1 MSVLRIVLARLRSLT
16 RRSRQEQDLDEELQA
31 YVATLAAGYE
41 RRGLSPEAAR
51 RKALVE
57 AGGLEQVKEEV
68 RQVRVGHS
76 IETMFRDVRYG
87 ARVFRQSP
95 GYALVVVLT
104 IALGIGINVAM
115 FSVMHAVLWR
125 PLPYPEADRLV
136 AIELEAQGV
145 SSAYALPGAQIDLR
159 KETKLITNLA
169 IAIGVNANLRID
181 DVMERVA
188 AASVSDDVLP
198 LLGANPMAFGR
209 TLIDKQDQGPSG
221 FVSAVVISHELWQR
235 RFKSDPLVIGR
246 HVEVNNLDVQVVGV
260 TRPDFRVYLPPSGLV
275 EERVDVWFPNG
286 FDLRGVFRGD
296 TMIGKLAPG
305 ATLPQAQAEFDTI
318 LAAVMAAQPAA
329 PANMNARLTVRPL
342 ADVVSGEARPALLAL
357 GVAVSLVLL
366 IACVNVANLM
376 LARAKTRERELAVRR
391 ALGATRLRLI
401 RQLFA
406 ENLVFTVV
414 GAAGGLLLAS
424 GGISL
429 VEWLRP
435 THLPRQADVTI
446 DGVVLL
452 WTAGMALAS
461 SALFGLLPALFF
473 TRDSLGNPLSAGRAG
488 VMRQSR
494 RLQRGLVVAE
504 VALSIV
510 PLVAAGLMLRTFV
523 NLTHAPIGFSDDHV
537 LTARFPISARKI
549 PVGKDRWELHRQALN
564 LVRQM
569 PGVTAVS
576 AGGPL
581 PFTPFQVTRKYWSD
595 GSADAVPSIGTQQTI
610 LPGYLSIMGIPL
622 RAGRDI
628 TDDDITQ
635 ERPVVIVDERLAAQ
649 LWNGDALG
657 RRLAMAR
664 GSQAEVLEVVGVT
677 APIRT
682 SRVRDESGPTIFV
695 PYHIYQIEQTLVVKT
710 QAPIATL
717 GPEIKQAIESLG
729 TGRPVYD
736 IRMLDSIV
744 AESFD
749 DTRFTMLVL
758 VGFAAAALLLAAIG
772 LYGTLAYLISQRTQ
786 EFGVRLALGAS
797 SGSVLRMVAGE
808 GGMLTAI
815 GAGIGLAGALV
826 LARALQGLLYGVSA
840 LDVLTLVGVI
850 ALVGVVAVVAVSL
863 PAWRASRTSPTV
875 ALRET

>member
-1 MSVLRIVLARLRSLT
+1 MSFFRTLRARFGSFT
-16 RRSRQEQDLDEELQA
+16 RRSGQERDLDEELQS

-41 RRGLSPEAAR
+41 RRGLSPAAAR
-51 RKALVE
+51 RAALVE
-57 AGGLEQVKEEV
+57 AGGLEQIKEQV
-68 RQVRVGHS
+68 REVRVGHA
-76 IETMFRDVRYG
+76 IETTLRDVRYG
-87 ARVFRQSP
+87 ARVFHRSP

-125 PLPYPEADRLV
+125 QLPYPDPDRIV

-145 SSAYALPGAQIDLR
+145 PSAYALPGAAIDLR
-159 KETKLITNLA
+159 QQTRLVTNLA
-169 IAIGVNANLRID
+169 IAVGVNANLSID
-181 DVMERVA
+181 GVMERVA

-198 LLGANPMAFGR
+198 LLGANPMPHGR
-209 TLIDKQDQGPSG
+209 VLIDKQDHGPTGWVSG
-221 FVSAVVISHELWQR
+221 VVISHELWQR

-246 HVEVNNLDVQVVGV
+246 HVEVNGLDVEVVGV

-286 FDLRGVFRGD
+286 FDLAGVFRGD
-296 TMIGKLAPG
+296 SLIGKLAPG
-305 ATLPQAQAEFDTI
+305 ATLPQAQAELDTI
-318 LAAVMAAQPAA
+318 LAAVMASQPATA
-329 PANMNARLTVRPL
+329 GATARLTIRRL
-342 ADVVSGEARPALLAL
+342 ADVVSRDARPALLAL

-391 ALGATRLRLI
+391 ALGASRLRLV

-406 ENLVFTVV
+406 ENLVFTVL

-435 THLPRQADVTI
+435 THLPRQADIAINGT
-446 DGVVLL
+446 VLA
-452 WTAGMALAS
+452 WTAGMAIVS
-461 SALFGLLPALFF
+461 SALFGLFPALFF
-473 TRDSLGNPLSAGRAG
+473 TSHSMGHPLNAGRSG
-488 VMRQSR
+488 MMRQSR

-523 NLTHAPIGFSDDHV
+523 NLAQAPIGFTPDHV
-537 LTARFPISARKI
+537 LTARFPISARKV
-549 PVGKDRWELHRQALN
+549 PVGKARWELHRQALDV
-564 LVRQM
+564 VRQM
-569 PGVTAVS
+569 PGVEAVS

-581 PFTPFQVTRKYWSD
+581 PFTPFQVTRKYWRD
-595 GSADAVPSIGTQQTI
+595 GSADATPSIGMQQTI
-610 LPGYLSIMGIPL
+610 LPGYLGIMGIPL

-628 TDDDITQ
+628 TDDDIAL

-649 LWNGDALG
+649 LWNGHALG
-657 RRLAMAR
+657 QRLAMTR
-664 GSQAEVLEVVGVT
+664 GSKVEVLQVVGVT

-682 SRVRDESGPTIFV
+682 SRVRDESSPTIFV
-695 PYHIYQIEQTLVVKT
+695 PYHVYQIEQTLVVKT

-717 GPEIKQAIESLG
+717 GPAIKQAIESLG
-729 TGRPVYD
+729 TGRPVYE
-736 IRMLDSIV
+736 IRMLDTIV

-797 SGSVLRMVAGE
+797 SGSVLRLVAGE
-808 GGMLTAI
+808 GGLLTAL
-815 GAGIGLAGALV
+815 GAGIGLVGALI

-840 LDVLTLVGVI
+840 VDALTLAAVI
-850 ALVGVVAVVAVSL
+850 ALVGVVAVAAVSL

>member
-1 MSVLRIVLARLRSLT
+1 MAILRTLLARLRSLT
-16 RRSRQEQDLDEELQA
+16 RRSGQEQDLDEELQS
-31 YVATLAAGYE
+31 YVATLAAGHE

-51 RKALVE
+51 RAALLE
-57 AGGLEQVKEEV
+57 AGGLEQIKEEV
-68 RQVRVGHS
+68 RAVRVGHAL
-76 IETMFRDVRYG
+76 ETTLRDVRYG
-87 ARVFRQSP
+87 ARVLHRSP

-125 PLPYPEADRLV
+125 PLPYPDADRIV
-136 AIELEAQGV
+136 AIDLEAQGV
-145 SSAYALPGAQIDLR
+145 PSAYALPGAAIDLR
-159 KETKLITNLA
+159 EQSRLVTNLA
-169 IAIGVNANLRID
+169 TATGVSANLRID
-181 DVMERVA
+181 DEMERVA

-198 LLGANPMAFGR
+198 LLGANPMAYGR
-209 TLIDKQDQGPSG
+209 TLIDKEDQGPTG

-246 HVEVNNLDVQVVGV
+246 HLEVNNLDVTVVGV
-260 TRPDFRVYLPPSGLV
+260 TRPDFRVYLPPSALV

-286 FDLRGVFRGD
+286 FDLKGVFRGD
-296 TMIGKLAPG
+296 TLIGKLAPG
-305 ATLPQAQAEFDTI
+305 ATLSQAQAELDTI
-318 LAAVMAAQPAA
+318 LAAVMAGQPSGVDTS
-329 PANMNARLTVRPL
+329 ARLTVRRL
-342 ADVVSGEARPALLAL
+342 ADVVSREARPALLAL

-391 ALGATRLRLI
+391 ALGASRLRLI

-406 ENLVFTVV
+406 ENLVFTVLGV
-414 GAAGGLLLAS
+414 AGGLLLAK

-435 THLPRQADVTI
+435 THLPRQAEITI

-461 SALFGLLPALFF
+461 SALFGLFPALFF
-473 TRDSLGNPLSAGRAG
+473 TGHPMGNPLNTGRAG
-488 VMRQSR
+488 MMRQSR
-494 RLQRGLVVAE
+494 KLQRGLVVAE

-510 PLVAAGLMLRTFV
+510 PLVAAGLMLRSFV
-523 NLTHAPIGFSDDHV
+523 NLTHAPIGFTADNV
-537 LTARFPISARKI
+537 LTARIPFSARKV
-549 PVGKDRWELHRQALN
+549 PAGEARWALHRNALD

-569 PGVTAVS
+569 PGVEAAS

-581 PFTPFQVTRKYWSD
+581 PFTPFQVTRKYWRE
-595 GSADAVPSIGTQQTI
+595 GSADAAPSIGMQQTI
-610 LPGYLSIMGIPL
+610 LPGYLAIMGIPL
-622 RAGRDI
+622 RAGRDV
-628 TDDDITQ
+628 TDDDITLR
-635 ERPVVIVDERLAAQ
+635 RPVVLVDERIAAQ

-657 RRLAMAR
+657 QRLALSR
-664 GSQAEVLEVVGVT
+664 SSKVEVLEVVGVT

-682 SRVRDESGPTIFV
+682 SRVRDESSPTIFV
-695 PYHIYQIEQTLVVKT
+695 PYHVYEIEQTLVVKT
-710 QAPIATL
+710 HAPLATL
-717 GPEIKQAIESLG
+717 GPAIKKTIEALG

-736 IRMLDSIV
+736 IRMLDTIV

-797 SGSVLRMVAGE
+797 PGSVLRLVAGE
-808 GGMLTAI
+808 GGLLTAI

-840 LDVLTLVGVI
+840 LDALTLVGVI
-850 ALVGVVAVVAVSL
+850 ALVGLVAVIAVSL

-875 ALRET
+875 ALRES